1 LARSLQLPWHR
12 RPDGPE
18 RQDQGMNIMSIRFQ
32 NAQNLALSFFGALLF
47 TALMVSAAVPVVPV
61 V

>member
-1 LARSLQLPWHR
+1 
-12 RPDGPE
+12 
-18 RQDQGMNIMSIRFQ
+18 MSVRFH
-32 NAQNLALSFFGALLF
+32 NVQNLALSFFGALLF